1 MFVMRLLISE
11 GRLLMACSVVIHR
24 RLLMACCLGIQK
36 TGDGVVGDQ
45 LGDLLRR
52 LRAFGAEPV
61 RGPVQRAKERAR
73 RDGRIGGAQQAAPD
87 AAGHER
93 ADAAF
98 VPIAFADDPRAQ
110 ARRQGGHLEMRRG
123 SLDLVYEAQDVG
135 HGDVAQPGGER
146 PRIAARRG
154 QRAEQAIE
162 RAVLAEEQQLVLPAE
177 VVIEVAGRQIGRDR
191 DVAHARRREAAGA
204 EHAGGGAH
212 DLDAAGVR
220 AP

>member
-1 MFVMRLLISE
+1 MFVMRLLMSD
-11 GRLLMACSVVIHR
+11 GRLLTDWRVLIHRRPLMACS
-24 RLLMACCLGIQK
+24 LWMQK

-52 LRAFGAEPV
+52 LRAFGPEPV

-87 AAGHER
+87 AARHER

-123 SLDLVYEAQDVG
+123 SLDLVYETQHVG
-135 HGDVAQPGGER
+135 HGDVAQPRGER
-146 PRIAARRG
+146 THIAARRR

-191 DVAHARRREAAGA
+191 DVAHAGRREAAGA
-204 EHAGGGAH
+204 EHAGGRAH
-212 DLDAAGVR
+212 DLDTTGVG